1 MAKTVIKNLFNIDQ
15 HVEMYFEIIENN
27 LDFPP
32 DVRRR
37 YMRFLKYE
45 VAKYLLHHPEALM
58 SDICKKFGDPYEQ
71 NAAVVKMIENG
82 FARERRRRNL
92 LFMIITFVLVV
103 LLVLAISFSVYCFMR
118 SDAYVYVS
126 DVHQIGV
133 GFL

>member
-1 MAKTVIKNLFNIDQ
+1 MKKTVIKNLFNIDQ
-15 HVEMYFEIIENN
+15 HIEMYFEIIENN

-82 FARERRRRNL
+82 FARELRKRNL

-103 LLVLAISFSVYCFMR
+103 LLVIAVLTAIRCYYIADPTIRVIDLY
-118 SDAYVYVS
+118 
-126 DVHQIGV
+126 
-133 GFL
+133 

>member
-1 MAKTVIKNLFNIDQ
+1 MKKTVIKNLFNIDQ
-15 HVEMYFEIIENN
+15 HIEMYFEIIENN

-82 FARERRRRNL
+82 FARELRRRNL

-103 LLVLAISFSVYCFMR
+103 LLVLAIAFAIHCLTFNDEYI
-118 SDAYVYVS
+118 YVTSIY
-126 DVHQIGV
+126 
-133 GFL
+133 

>member
-1 MAKTVIKNLFNIDQ
+1 MKKTVIKNLFNIDQ
-15 HVEMYFEIIENN
+15 HIEMYFEIIENN

-82 FARERRRRNL
+82 FARELRRRNL

-103 LLVLAISFSVYCFMR
+103 LLVVAIGMVLHCGTYYNEYI
-118 SDAYVYVS
+118 YVTNGYLI
-126 DVHQIGV
+126 DWG
-133 GFL
+133 

>member
-1 MAKTVIKNLFNIDQ
+1 MKKTVIKNLFNIDQ
-15 HVEMYFEIIENN
+15 HIEMYFEIIENN

-103 LLVLAISFSVYCFMR
+103 LLVIAVLTAIRCYYIADPTIRVIDLY
-118 SDAYVYVS
+118 
-126 DVHQIGV
+126 
-133 GFL
+133 

>member
-1 MAKTVIKNLFNIDQ
+1 MKKTVIKNLFNIDQ
-15 HVEMYFEIIENN
+15 HIEMYFEIIENN

-82 FARERRRRNL
+82 FARELRRRNL

-103 LLVLAISFSVYCFMR
+103 LLVIAVLTAIRCYYIADPTIRVIDLY
-118 SDAYVYVS
+118 
-126 DVHQIGV
+126 
-133 GFL
+133 

>member
-15 HVEMYFEIIENN
+15 HVKMYFEIIENN

-103 LLVLAISFSVYCFMR
+103 LLVIATTIALH
-118 SDAYVYVS
+118 YVTNSGDYIQVKNL
-126 DVHQIGV
+126 
-133 GFL
+133 GF